1 MRLDPAGL
9 EQGAV
14 QGCGDTEEGREGG
27 NASGRGVLQDRTG
40 RFYKRIFVGGGTAN
54 VLSHLGSSG
63 VSLQESFFPSF

>member
-27 NASGRGVLQDRTG
+27 NARGRGVFKIALEDFIRE
-40 RFYKRIFVGGGTAN
+40 FLWVGG
-54 VLSHLGSSG
+54 
-63 VSLQESFFPSF
+63 Q

>member
-27 NASGRGVLQDRTG
+27 NAGGGFFKIALEDFIREFLW
-40 RFYKRIFVGGGTAN
+40 VGGQQT
-54 VLSHLGSSG
+54 S
-63 VSLQESFFPSF
+63 

>member
-27 NASGRGVLQDRTG
+27 NARGRGGGFSKIALEDFIRE
-40 RFYKRIFVGGGTAN
+40 FLWVGGQQT
-54 VLSHLGSSG
+54 S
-63 VSLQESFFPSF
+63 